1 MSQVMYSHIDT
12 WNKRWCAVVT
22 VVENVSF
29 TENFVSDVDGLFCFH
44 KLDSNKVILMGEK
57 LRI

>member
-22 VVENVSF
+22 VVENVSV
-29 TENFVSDVDGLFCFH
+29 TKNFVSDVDALFCFH
-44 KLDSNKVILMGEK
+44 KLLRVIPMGEK
-57 LRI
+57 LGI